1 MTGFKGFL
9 VHFPIKPHALGQPTG
24 WSAPSS
30 SGPAWLWRNI
40 DRDDRPPISQSAGG
54 PDLVTCQVER

>member
-1 MTGFKGFL
+1 MR
-9 VHFPIKPHALGQPTG
+9 FPIKPRALGQPTR
-24 WSAPSS
+24 WSVPSR